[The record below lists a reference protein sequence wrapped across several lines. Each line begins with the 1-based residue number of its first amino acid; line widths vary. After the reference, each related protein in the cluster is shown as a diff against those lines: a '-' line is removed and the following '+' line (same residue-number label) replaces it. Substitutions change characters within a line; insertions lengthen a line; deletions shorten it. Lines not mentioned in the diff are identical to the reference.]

1 MANRKKTNYF
11 LLALIGLIIPLC
23 FLVVAC
29 GADKMTVKLCEGNIV
44 IRETN
49 VTIGSTYNLGS
60 ATKAG
65 YTFLGWYSEQ
75 EGGSAYTDAQGDSAG
90 MTWKEENSTTLYA
103 HWEANN
109 YKITFDY
116 CGATTQNSVTDLSI
130 TYDAKI
136 SSRFPVPQKSG
147 YSFLGW
153 FTDKTNGVQITDSS
167 GNLATEAETYNNSV
181 YPLDS
186 TGTTLYAHWGEK
198 TVTFAFNTDGSKVN
212 QVTYSVGT
220 VLYELPTSIKDN
232 YCFVSWCFDSTNL
245 SSVKFPYIITDDLD
259 DYVNLYAKFEI
270 GSNDILQFNTIAST
284 KDREYEV
291 TYNGNAD
298 KIVIPDSYYG
308 KKVTRLNKI
317 NSTTVKEIILPQ
329 SINEFASSAFEGCK
343 MLEKVNIPTTISKLP
358 DSLFSGCE
366 VLSSIELPYKINSI
380 GKFVFSGCG
389 LISEM
394 YLSEN
399 VQTIGTGAFRNM
411 AKLEKIVV
419 EPSNEKYIAHEGV
432 LYYKIGN
439 STYLVQYP
447 AAKVA
452 ETCLIDESTTKILEY
467 AFSGS
472 KIKFIEIG
480 NKISSIEK
488 GAFENCRNLINV
500 TISGNAALFTIG
512 ADAFLDCL
520 NLKAM
525 KIDLSKVPTLNATA
539 LSGVSDTFSVYVAST
554 MVKRYQTENNWR
566 NISSQIYSLGTIYG
580 DFAIE
585 EVNGGYAI
593 RQYFGA
599 DTEVTIPEIL
609 NAQKVVKI
617 SENAF
622 SFSNIEKITISQNIV
637 AIGDRAFRSC
647 SDLKTIIV
655 ECSPPTLGIDVFYGI
670 NTDFGIYVKNSMD
683 VLDQYRIAAK
693 WNEMSDH
700 IWSYNNQ

>member
-11 LLALIGLIIPLC
+11 LLAFVGLMITLC
-23 FLVVAC
+23 LFLVAC
-29 GADKMTVKLCEGNIV
+29 GANGITVKLYDGNAT
-44 IRETN
+44 IRESSAKVN
-49 VTIGSTYNLGS
+49 STYNFGS
-60 ATKAG
+60 ASKTG

-90 MTWKEENSTTLYA
+90 LTWKEDYPTKLFA

-116 CGATTQNSVTDLSI
+116 CGATAQNSVAELSV

-147 YSFLGW
+147 SSFLGW
-153 FTDKTNGVQITDSS
+153 FTDKANGVQVTDVS
-167 GNLATEAETYNNSV
+167 GNLTSEAETYNNSV
-181 YPLDS
+181 YPLDKA
-186 TGTTLYAHWGEK
+186 GTTLYAHWGDK
-198 TVTFAFNTDGSKVN
+198 TVTFSFNTDGSEVK
-212 QVTYSVGT
+212 QITYPVGT
-220 VLYELPTSIKDN
+220 VLNELPTSIKDN

-245 SSVKFPYIITDDLD
+245 SSIKFPYTITDNLD

-270 GSNDILQFNTIAST
+270 GSNDVLQFNTIAST

-291 TYNGNAD
+291 TYNGNAE

-317 NSTTVKEIILPQ
+317 NSTTVKEVILPQ
-329 SINEFASSAFEGCK
+329 SITEFASSAFEGCSA
-343 MLEKVNIPTTISKLP
+343 LENVNIPAGITSLP
-358 DSLFSGCE
+358 DNLFLGCSA
-366 VLSSIELPYKINSI
+366 LSDIEIPYKVNTI
-380 GKFVFSGCG
+380 GKFAFSECG
-389 LISEM
+389 LITKIF
-394 YLSEN
+394 LSEN
-399 VQTIGTGAFRNM
+399 VKTIGTGAFRNM
-411 AKLEKIVV
+411 TNLEEISV
-419 EPSNEKYIAHEGV
+419 EPSNEKYMALDGV

-439 STYLVQYP
+439 STYLIQYP

-452 ETCLIDESTTKILEY
+452 ETCLIDDSATKISEY

-488 GAFENCRNLINV
+488 GAFENSQNLINV
-500 TISGNAALFTIG
+500 TISGNAAMFTIG
-512 ADAFLDCL
+512 ADAFLNCI

-539 LSGVSDTFSVYVAST
+539 LSGVSDTFSVYVTST
-554 MVKRYQTENNWR
+554 MIKRYQAENNWR

-585 EVNGGYAI
+585 EVAGGYAI
-593 RQYFGA
+593 RQYFGTDA
-599 DTEVTIPEIL
+599 EVTIPEIL
-609 NAQKVVKI
+609 NAQKVVRI

-622 SFSNIEKITISQNIV
+622 SFSNIEKITISQNI
-637 AIGDRAFRSC
+637 ATIGDKAFTNC
-647 SDLKTIIV
+647 SNLKTIIV
-655 ECSPPTLGIDVFYGI
+655 ECLPPELGVDVFSGIDE
-670 NTDFGIYVKNSMD
+670 DFGIYVNNTMD
-683 VLDQYRIAAK
+683 ILDQYRIAEK
-693 WNEMSDH
+693 WSEMSEH